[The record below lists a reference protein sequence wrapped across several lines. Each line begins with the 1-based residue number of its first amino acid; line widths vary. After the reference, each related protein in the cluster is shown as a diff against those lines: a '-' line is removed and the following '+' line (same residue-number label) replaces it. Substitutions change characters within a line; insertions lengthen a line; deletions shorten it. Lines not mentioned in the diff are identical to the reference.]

1 MRDDLPVGHVALLM
15 TDIEGSTRLLHK
27 LGAEGY
33 ARAQAE
39 HRDVLRAAFTEHGG
53 AEVDTQGDAFFYA
66 FSDTASC
73 ARGAVA
79 GTRALSGFGFSHGE
93 AIKVRMGMHAG
104 EPQPTEE
111 GYVGL
116 VVNLAAR
123 VAAIGHGGQIL
134 LSAAAADEAE
144 APLTADG
151 ISLRDLGEH
160 RLKDIESPERLFQVV
175 IPELPS
181 DFPPPRSAESR
192 PSNLPVPLT
201 PFIGRAKEVAEVKDL
216 LQNPQT
222 RAVTLLGPGGTG
234 KSRLSLRVAEE
245 IIHNMPDGAFFV
257 GLAAIREPELVLPAI
272 AGALEVKEE
281 PGRPLLESLQEY
293 LADRSLLL
301 VMDNFEQVSQAAREL
316 GQLQAA
322 SQGLK
327 ILTSSRQPLR
337 LSGERVYPVPP
348 LGLPAPDADLTDLN
362 QIGSYEAVRLF
373 VERAQGAV
381 WDFELNADNVADVV
395 EICRKLD
402 ALPLA
407 IELAT
412 ARLYSMTTRD
422 LLKALKNRMA
432 VLTGGSADLLDH
444 QQTLKDLVAWSY
456 DLLEEREQ
464 LLWRRLA
471 VFEGGAPLPGVG
483 PVCDPDEEYLFPLD
497 LDSLVNKS
505 LLTLSFDGSGLDD
518 EEDDLPMSQR
528 VSMLQTL
535 RDYAQVQLKQ
545 SGEKAELEARHASW
559 FADHAERAAPSL
571 RGADA
576 PGWLNRLDTDQAN
589 FRNAMTWGLKNDPA
603 LAASTAGRLWFVWYQ
618 RGQFSEGREWLEK
631 VIATDAPDSAK
642 ARSLLGLANLERVQN
657 NAAEA
662 RSHCEAALSAF
673 EAANDEEG
681 IADAQSQLGTILQY
695 LGEFEEAEVRV
706 TDAVQRLRDLGSRGR
721 LSFSLVVL
729 GALKQMREELDDALE
744 HYQEGLTIGREL
756 ADANYIATGLV
767 NVGEVQAIQGNLDE
781 AATNVQESLTLFNA
795 LGVRNAIAYC
805 LEMLAD
811 IELKRQRF
819 AEAARLFGA
828 ADRLRELLNAP
839 VESFNQARYEEDL
852 AKARTGAGDE
862 AFDAAFTEGRNMR
875 LDDVIA
881 QAQPDAA

>member
-1 MRDDLPVGHVALLM
+1 MRDDLPAGHVALLM

-39 HRDVLRAAFTEHGG
+39 HRDVLREAFTAHGG
-53 AEVDTQGDAFFYA
+53 VEVDTQGDAFFYA
-66 FSDTASC
+66 FPDTPGC

-79 GTRALSGFGFSHGE
+79 GTRALAGFPFTHGE
-93 AIKVRMGMHAG
+93 PIRVRMGMHAG

-123 VAAIGHGGQIL
+123 VSAIGHGGQIL
-134 LSAAAADEAE
+134 LSAAAAAQAE
-144 APLTADG
+144 SALAEDG
-151 ISLRDLGEH
+151 VMLRDLGEH
-160 RLKDIESPERLFQVV
+160 RLKDIESLEHLHQIV

-181 DFPPPRSAESR
+181 DFPPPRSAETR

-201 PFIGRAKEVAEVKDL
+201 PFIGRAKEVAEVRDL
-216 LQNPQT
+216 LSNPQT

-245 IIHNMPDGAFFV
+245 IIHTMPDGAFFV
-257 GLAAIREPELVLPAI
+257 GLAAIREPDLVLPAI
-272 AGALEVKEE
+272 ASALAVKED
-281 PGRPLLESLQEY
+281 PGRPLLDSLKDH

-301 VMDNFEQVSQAAREL
+301 VMDNFEQVSQAARDV

-322 SQGLK
+322 SPGLR

-348 LGLPAPDADLTDLN
+348 MGLPPTDAPLDNLPA
-362 QIGSYEAVRLF
+362 IAEFEAVRLF
-373 VERAQGAV
+373 VERAQGAR
-381 WDFELNADNVADVV
+381 WDFELTGDNVADVV

-456 DLLEEREQ
+456 DLLDEREQ
-464 LLWRRLA
+464 VLWRRLA
-471 VFEGGAPLPGVG
+471 VFEGGAPLPAVAS
-483 PVCDPDEEYLFPLD
+483 VCDPDEEYLFPLD

-505 LLTLSFDGSGLDD
+505 LLSLSFDGSGLED
-518 EEDDLPMSQR
+518 EDNDLPVSQR
-528 VSMLQTL
+528 INMLQTL
-535 RDYAQVQLKQ
+535 RDYAQTQLKQ
-545 SGEKAELEARHASW
+545 SGERAELQERHARW
-559 FADHAERAAPSL
+559 FGAHADRAVPNL
-571 RGADA
+571 RGAEA
-576 PGWLNRLDTDQAN
+576 TGWLRRLDADQAN
-589 FRNAMTWGLKNDPA
+589 FRNAMDWGLTNDPS
-603 LAASTAGRLWFVWYQ
+603 LAANTAGALWFHWYQ
-618 RGQFSEGREWLEK
+618 RGQFSEGRGWLQK
-631 VIATDAPDSAK
+631 TIATDAPAAAR
-642 ARSLLGLANLERVQN
+642 ARSLLGLANLERIQN
-657 NAAEA
+657 NAEDA
-662 RSHCEAALSAF
+662 RLHCEEALAAF
-673 EAANDEEG
+673 EAAEDEEG
-681 IADAQSQLGTILQY
+681 IADALSQLGSIHQY
-695 LGEFEEAEVRV
+695 LGDFDEAETRV
-706 TDAVQRLRDLGSRGR
+706 TAAVVKLRELGSRGR

-729 GALKQMREELDDALE
+729 GALKQRRDELDDALA
-744 HYQEGLTIGREL
+744 HYQEGLALGREL

-767 NVGEVQAIQGNLDE
+767 NVGEVLAIQGALDE
-781 AATNVQESLTLFNA
+781 AAANVRESLELFNA

-811 IELKRQRF
+811 IELKRERYVD
-819 AEAARLFGA
+819 AAQLFGA
-828 ADRLRELLNAP
+828 ADRLREVLNAP
-839 VESFNQARYEEDL
+839 IESFNQMRHTEDL
-852 AKARTGAGDE
+852 ARARTGAGEE
-862 AFDAAFTEGRNMR
+862 AFEAAFAAGRNMR

-881 QAQPDAA
+881 QAQTPA

>member
-1 MRDDLPVGHVALLM
+1 MRPELPSGHVALLM

-39 HRDVLRAAFTEHGG
+39 HRDALREAFQAHGG

-66 FSDTASC
+66 FPDTAGC

-79 GTRALSGFGFSHGE
+79 GTRALASFPFAHGE
-93 AIKVRMGMHAG
+93 PIKVRMGMHAG

-134 LSAAAADEAE
+134 LSADAAAEAL
-144 APLTADG
+144 APLEADG
-151 ISLRDLGEH
+151 ITLRDLGEH
-160 RLKDIESPERLFQVV
+160 RLKDIEAPEHLHQVV

-181 DFPPPRSAESR
+181 DFPPPRSAESH

-201 PFIGRAKEVAEVKDL
+201 PFIGRAKEVAEVRDL
-216 LQNPQT
+216 LTNPQT

-245 IIHNMPDGAFFV
+245 VIHTLADGAFFV
-257 GLAAIREPELVLPAI
+257 ALAAIREPELVLPAI
-272 AGALEVKEE
+272 AGALEVKED
-281 PGRPLLESLQEY
+281 PGRPLLESLKEF

-301 VMDNFEQVSQAAREL
+301 VMDNFEQVSQAAREI

-322 SQGLK
+322 SPGLK

-348 LGLPAPDADLTDLN
+348 LGLPAVDAPLDDLQEVGN
-362 QIGSYEAVRLF
+362 FEAVRLF
-373 VERAQGAV
+373 VERAQSAQ
-381 WDFELNADNVADVV
+381 WEFELSADNVADVV

-456 DLLEEREQ
+456 DLLDEREQ
-464 LLWRRLA
+464 VLWRRLA
-471 VFEGGAPLPGVG
+471 VFDGGAPLPAVST
-483 PVCDPDEEYLFPLD
+483 VCDPDDEYFFPLD

-505 LLTLSFDGSGLDD
+505 LLTLSFDGSGLED
-518 EEDDLPMSQR
+518 EEDDLPLSQR
-528 VSMLQTL
+528 VNMLQTL
-535 RDYAQVQLKQ
+535 RDYALVQLKQ
-545 SGEKAELEARHASW
+545 SGEQAELNARHAHW
-559 FADHAERAAPSL
+559 FETYVASAGPSL
-571 RGADA
+571 RGVDA
-576 PGWLNRLDTDQAN
+576 TSWFTRLDADQAN
-589 FRNAMTWGLKNDPA
+589 FRNAMSWGLANEPS
-603 LAASTAGRLWFVWYQ
+603 LAAGTAGVLWFHWYQ
-618 RGQFSEGREWLEK
+618 RGQFKEGREWLEK
-631 VIATDAPDSAK
+631 VIAADIPDAEK
-642 ARSLLGLANLERVQN
+642 ARSLLGLANLERIQN
-657 NAAEA
+657 NTEEA
-662 RSHCEAALSAF
+662 RGHCEAALAAF
-673 EAANDEEG
+673 EAAGDEEG
-681 IADAQSQLGTILQY
+681 TADALSQLGTILQY
-695 LGEFEEAEVRV
+695 LGETERAE
-706 TDAVQRLRDLGSRGR
+706 TCLTTAVEKLRSLGSRGR

-729 GALKQMREELDDALE
+729 GALKQMREELDEALD
-744 HYQEGLTIGREL
+744 HYQEGLALGREL

-767 NVGEVQAIQGNLDE
+767 NVGEVLAIKGELDE
-781 AATNVQESLTLFNA
+781 AARNVQESLALFNA

-811 IELKRQRF
+811 IELRRERF
-819 AEAARLFGA
+819 EAAARLFGA
-828 ADRLRELLNAP
+828 ADRLREILNAP
-839 VESFNQARYEEDL
+839 IESFNQARYDEDL
-852 AKARTGAGDE
+852 ARARSGAGEE
-862 AFDAAFTEGRNMR
+862 AFERAFSEGRTMR
-875 LDDVIA
+875 LDELIA
-881 QAQPDAA
+881 QAQEP

>member
-1 MRDDLPVGHVALLM
+1 MRLDLPSGHVALLM

-39 HRDVLRAAFTEHGG
+39 HRDVLRQAFTTHGG
-53 AEVDTQGDAFFYA
+53 VEVDTQGDAFFYA
-66 FSDTASC
+66 FPDTAGC
-73 ARGAVA
+73 ASGAVA
-79 GTRALSGFGFSHGE
+79 GTRALATFPFTHGE

-123 VAAIGHGGQIL
+123 VAAIGHGGQVL
-134 LSAAAADEAE
+134 LSADAAAEALE
-144 APLTADG
+144 PLSAGDIT
-151 ISLRDLGEH
+151 LRDLGEH
-160 RLKDIESPERLFQVV
+160 RLKDIEAPEHLYQLV
-175 IPELPS
+175 IPELPA
-181 DFPPPRSAESR
+181 DFPPPRSAETR

-201 PFIGRAKEVAEVKDL
+201 PFIGRAKEVAEVRDL
-216 LQNPQT
+216 LSNPQT

-245 IIHNMPDGAFFV
+245 MIHAMPDGAFFV
-257 GLAAIREPELVLPAI
+257 ALAAIREVDLVLPAI
-272 AGALEVKEE
+272 AGALEVREE
-281 PGRPLLESLQEY
+281 PGRPLLESLKTY

-301 VMDNFEQVSQAAREL
+301 VMDNFEQVSHAARDV

-322 SQGLK
+322 SPGLK

-337 LSGERVYPVPP
+337 LSGERIYPVPP
-348 LGLPAPDADLTDLN
+348 LGLPGPNAPLDDLN
-362 QIGSYEAVRLF
+362 EIAGFEAVRLF
-373 VERAQGAV
+373 VERAQGAQ
-381 WDFELNADNVADVV
+381 WDFELSTENVADVV
-395 EICRKLD
+395 EICRQLD

-412 ARLYSMTTRD
+412 ARLYSMSTTD
-422 LLKALKNRMA
+422 LLKALKNRLA

-456 DLLEEREQ
+456 DLLDEREQ
-464 LLWRRLA
+464 VLWRRLA
-471 VFEGGAPLPGVG
+471 VFDGGAPLPAVG
-483 PVCDPDEEYLFPLD
+483 PVCDPDDAYFFPLD

-505 LLTLSFDGSGLDD
+505 LLTLSFDGSSLED

-528 VSMLQTL
+528 VNMLQTL
-535 RDYAQVQLKQ
+535 RDYAQLQLKQ
-545 SGEKAELEARHASW
+545 SGELPEITERHARW
-559 FADHAERAAPSL
+559 FAAHAERAAPNL

-576 PGWLNRLDTDQAN
+576 SGWLSRLDRDQTN
-589 FRNAMTWGLKNDPA
+589 FRNAMSWGLKNEPA
-603 LAASTAGRLWFVWYQ
+603 LAANTAGVLWFHWYQ

-631 VIATDAPDSAK
+631 TIATDATDAAK
-642 ARSLLGLANLERVQN
+642 ARSLLGLANLERIQN
-657 NAAEA
+657 NIEQSRA
-662 RSHCEAALSAF
+662 HCEAALTAF
-673 EAANDEEG
+673 EASGDEEG
-681 IADAQSQLGTILQY
+681 TADALSQLGTILQY
-695 LGEFEEAEVRV
+695 LGEFEEAENRV
-706 TDAVQRLRDLGSRGR
+706 TAAVEKLRLLSSRGR

-729 GALKQMREELDDALE
+729 GALKQRRDELDDALE
-744 HYQEGLTIGREL
+744 HYQEGLALGREL

-767 NVGEVQAIQGNLDE
+767 NVGEVQAIKGELEQ
-781 AATNVQESLTLFNA
+781 AAANIQESLALFNA

-811 IELKRQRF
+811 IELRRERF
-819 AEAARLFGA
+819 LEAARLFGA
-828 ADRLRELLNAP
+828 ADRLRELLNTP
-839 VESFNQARYEEDL
+839 VESFNQARYKDDL
-852 AKARTGAGDE
+852 ARTRSGAGDV
-862 AFDAAFTEGRNMR
+862 AFDTEFEAGRSMR

-881 QAQPDAA
+881 QAQTA